1 MEKSMKKFLL
11 TLVLI
16 AILAG
21 AAHFLRSAITSID
34 EEIYPLEYTRFVEE
48 QCEIYDVD
56 KTLVYAVIHT
66 ESKFNPDAVSSIGAR
81 GLMQITKPTF
91 EWAQMKLGKDFA
103 EDTYD
108 DMFDPET
115 NIKYGTFLLSAF
127 IEEFG
132 SVDNALCA
140 YHAGWG
146 NAKNWLKDPKYSPD
160 GENITNIPF
169 KDTNWYVNKINEVM
183 DKYQSLYFSE
193 KE

>member
-1 MEKSMKKFLL
+1 MKKFLL
-11 TLVLI
+11 TVFCIVLLV
-16 AILAG
+16 
-21 AAHFLRSAITSID
+21 AAALFLRTALTSID
-34 EEIYPLEYTRFVEE
+34 NGTYPLKFSNFVEE

-56 KTLVYAVIHT
+56 RALVYAVIRT
-66 ESKFNPDAVSSIGAR
+66 ESKFDPNAVSSVGAR
-81 GLMQITKPTF
+81 GLMQITESTF
-91 EWAQMKLGKDFA
+91 EWAQMKLGKKFA
-103 EDTYD
+103 DDTYD

-115 NIKYGTFLLSAF
+115 NITYGTFLLSAF

-146 NAKNWLKDPKYSPD
+146 NAKNWLKDPECSPD
-160 GENITNIPF
+160 GENITKIPF

-183 DKYQSLYFSE
+183 DEYNSLYFSE

>member
-1 MEKSMKKFLL
+1 MKKFFFTILG
-11 TLVLI
+11 I
-16 AILAG
+16 AILAC
-21 AAHFLRSAITSID
+21 AAFFLRPAIVTIE
-34 EEIYPLEYTRFVEE
+34 EEIYPIEYTEFVEE
-48 QCEIYDVD
+48 QSEIYGVD
-56 KTLVYAVIHT
+56 KALVYAVIRT
-66 ESKFNPDAVSSIGAR
+66 ESSFNPAAVSSIGAR

-91 EWAQMKLGKDFA
+91 EWAQMKLGGDFA
-103 EDTYD
+103 DDTYD
-108 DMFDPET
+108 DLFDPET
-115 NIKYGTFLLSAF
+115 NIIYGTFLLGAF

-146 NAKNWLKDPKYSPD
+146 NAKNWLKDPEYSPD

-183 DKYQSLYFSE
+183 DKYTSLYFSE

>member
-1 MEKSMKKFLL
+1 MKKFFL
-11 TLVLI
+11 TAVGIAALVVT
-16 AILAG
+16 AM
-21 AAHFLRSAITSID
+21 FLRSAITTID
-34 EEIYPLEYTRFVEE
+34 EGVYPLKYTQFVEE
-48 QCEIYDVD
+48 QCETYGVD
-56 KTLVYAVIHT
+56 KALVYAVIRT
-66 ESKFNPDAVSSIGAR
+66 ESGFDPEAVSSIGAR
-81 GLMQITKPTF
+81 GLMQITKSTF

-127 IEEFG
+127 IKEFG

-146 NAKNWLKDPKYSPD
+146 KAKSWLSDPKYSPD

>member
-1 MEKSMKKFLL
+1 MKKFFL
-11 TLVLI
+11 TVFGLAVLVMVAL
-16 AILAG
+16 
-21 AAHFLRSAITSID
+21 FLRSAITALDD
-34 EEIYPLEYTRFVEE
+34 EAYPLEFSEFVEAQSE
-48 QCEIYDVD
+48 LYDVD
-56 KTLVYAVIHT
+56 KALIYAVIRT
-66 ESKFNPDAVSSIGAR
+66 ESSFNPEAVSSIGAR

-91 EWAQMKLGKDFA
+91 EWAQMKLGGEFSD
-103 EDTYD
+103 DSYD
-108 DMFDPET
+108 DLFDPET

-127 IEEFG
+127 IKEFG
-132 SVDNALCA
+132 TVDNALCA

-146 NAKNWLKDPKYSPD
+146 NAKSWLSDPEYSPD